1 MYGREGPLAF
11 PSENVESRLRE
22 SEERYRAVI
31 ENASDMIQSCR
42 PDGSFEFV
50 NNAWLEKLGYQADEV
65 EHLKVWDI
73 IHPDAMDHCLQA
85 FGDAAS
91 GRSLED
97 VHATFI
103 SKDGRAIPVEG
114 NATSRFVDG
123 KVIATHSFF
132 RDVSERVRSEQL
144 ERRNAELERERAARY
159 FEKMAALGKL
169 SAGLAHEL
177 NNPAAAAQRA
187 ASQLHQHIAELESL
201 TVRLAQ
207 KGVCDSV
214 WGHLQNARQ
223 TRLAA
228 GDTPLSPLDRAD
240 HADALAEWLGAHSV
254 EDAWEI
260 APGLVAAGFDE
271 GELESL
277 AADLPPDTLADAL
290 TWIGQ
295 SLAAD
300 ELVETIVTST
310 RAISE
315 LVGAVKEY
323 SYMDRAPVQEVDIH
337 DGIES
342 TVRILGH
349 KLKDGTRLTRQFDRS
364 LPRITVLAGELNQ
377 VWTNLLDNAIDA
389 AGPDGEVR
397 IRTFK
402 DNVHLVVEVGDNG
415 PGIPSEVGTR
425 IFDPFYTT
433 KDAGKGTGLGLDVT
447 RRIVT
452 ERCGGEIDFR
462 SEPGDTVFQ
471 VRLPLVSPMSVQ
483 EAQS

>member
-1 MYGREGPLAF
+1 
-11 PSENVESRLRE
+11 
-22 SEERYRAVI
+22 
-31 ENASDMIQSCR
+31 
-42 PDGSFEFV
+42 
-50 NNAWLEKLGYQADEV
+50 
-65 EHLKVWDI
+65 
-73 IHPDAMDHCLQA
+73 
-85 FGDAAS
+85 
-91 GRSLED
+91 
-97 VHATFI
+97 
-103 SKDGRAIPVEG
+103 
-114 NATSRFVDG
+114 
-123 KVIATHSFF
+123 
-132 RDVSERVRSEQL
+132 
-144 ERRNAELERERAARY
+144 
-159 FEKMAALGKL
+159 
-169 SAGLAHEL
+169 
-177 NNPAAAAQRA
+177 
-187 ASQLHQHIAELESL
+187 
-201 TVRLAQ
+201 
-207 KGVCDSV
+207 
-214 WGHLQNARQ
+214 
-223 TRLAA
+223 
-228 GDTPLSPLDRAD
+228 
-240 HADALAEWLGAHSV
+240 V

-342 TVRILGH
+342 TIRILGH